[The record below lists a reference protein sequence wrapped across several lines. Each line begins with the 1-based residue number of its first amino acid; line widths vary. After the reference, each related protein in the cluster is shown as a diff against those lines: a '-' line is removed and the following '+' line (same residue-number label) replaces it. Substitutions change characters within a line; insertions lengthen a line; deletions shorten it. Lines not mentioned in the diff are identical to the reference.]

1 MADLDNPARLSALD
15 VVALGVDADAVLD
28 ACVEEAARL
37 AEAPIALVTLV
48 MRHIQLLR
56 AHHGLPSELAVGCA
70 TSRENS
76 FCQVVVRDEAAL
88 LVEDAALDPRVP
100 QELVTRYGI
109 RAYAGVPVRVRNQ
122 LIGTLCVIDV
132 VPRRFD
138 PSVVSMLESLGVVVG
153 ARLAA
158 LKRPAAQER
167 LAPPDDAPAPS
178 TERMRGVCRSAR
190 LLVRALEAI
199 RPVVARLQAIEEEP
213 SFPEEPAL
221 RQDLREAAA
230 CCKDLSAAARDLS
243 LDIARLAQETP
254 AGTFAQVVIDARAI
268 ERELS
273 EIRPLIRLAEA
284 GLEGRLEP
292 GAVTR
297 AAWVTRDALGF
308 HAAALAAA
316 QRLEA
321 SIDALVR
328 TGSNT
333 TILGVED

>member
-1 MADLDNPARLSALD
+1 MADLDSPDRLASLD

-37 AEAPIALVTLV
+37 AEAPIALVSLV

-56 AHHGLPSELAVGCA
+56 AHHGLPSELAVGSA
-70 TSRENS
+70 TSRGNS
-76 FCQVVVRDEAAL
+76 FCQIVVRDESAL

-138 PSVVSMLESLGVVVG
+138 PSVVSMLESLGAVVG

-158 LKRPAAQER
+158 LDRS
-167 LAPPDDAPAPS
+167 APPGAAPAPS
-178 TERMRGVCRSAR
+178 LDRLRAARRSAG

-199 RPVVARLQAIEEEP
+199 GPVIARLRAVEEEP
-213 SFPEEPAL
+213 HFPQEPGL
-221 RQDLREAAA
+221 REDLREAAA
-230 CCKDLSAAARDLS
+230 CSKDLIAAARDLS
-243 LDIARLAQETP
+243 LDVLKVAQAAP
-254 AGTFAQVVIDARAI
+254 AGAFERAVVDARAL

-273 EIRPLIRLAEA
+273 EIGPLIRLAEA
-284 GLEGRLEP
+284 GLEGRLGPE
-292 GAVTR
+292 AVIR

-316 QRLEA
+316 QRLVEA
-321 SIDALVR
+321 L
-328 TGSNT
+328 
-333 TILGVED
+333 